1 MLQGTASRGDKVGQ
15 NKRERLVQDAKRD
28 RKSQKLTAFFAP
40 VRAPTVGTP
49 VAQEPTADNLARAV
63 AAAASVGAERVE
75 VTTTTTTTVHLRAP
89 SAPST
94 TAVDPVDSEDPQRIA
109 SAQVPPALQ
118 GAPRLPEPG
127 APDVATTARLRAR

>member
-15 NKRERLVQDAKRD
+15 KKRERLVQDAERD

-49 VAQEPTADNLARAV
+49 IVAQEPAADDLARAV

-75 VTTTTTTTVHLRAP
+75 VTTTTTTVVHLRAP
-89 SAPST
+89 PAPST
-94 TAVDPVDSEDPQRIA
+94 TAAAPVGPGDPQRTA
-109 SAQVPPALQ
+109 SAQ
-118 GAPRLPEPG
+118 
-127 APDVATTARLRAR
+127 